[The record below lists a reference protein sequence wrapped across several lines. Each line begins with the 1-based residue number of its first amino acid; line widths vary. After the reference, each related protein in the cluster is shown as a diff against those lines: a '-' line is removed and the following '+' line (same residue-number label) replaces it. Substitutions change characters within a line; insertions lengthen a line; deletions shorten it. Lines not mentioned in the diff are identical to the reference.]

1 MKRRA
6 FLGLVA
12 ATPVALW
19 AGTHVGAMLRRP
31 PLQALTSQL
40 QQLPAGQLTQLGD
53 WSVSEIFQHCAQSVR
68 YSRIGY
74 PEPRSRLFQLTI
86 GSTALAAFSAAGKMQ
101 HPLNEPL
108 PGAPKLRKSV
118 PVDVAQAEL
127 IVELEQFIR
136 WQGRLAPHFAY
147 GRLSKAQYYNAHWLH
162 LRDHLQEIAL
172 VR

>member
-6 FLGLVA
+6 FLSLAV
-12 ATPVALW
+12 ATPIVLW
-19 AGTHVGAMLRRP
+19 TGVHLGSMLRRP
-31 PLQALTSQL
+31 SLLALTNQL
-40 QQLPAGQLTQLGD
+40 ERLPLTQLHALGD
-53 WSVSEIFQHCAQSVR
+53 WGVSEIFQHCAQSVR

-74 PEPRSRLFQLTI
+74 PEQRSRLFQLTI
-86 GSTALAAFSAAGKMQ
+86 GATALAAFSTAGKMQ

-108 PGAPKLRKSV
+108 PGAPSLRTSV

-127 IVELEQFIR
+127 ISELEQFMR

-162 LRDHLQEIAL
+162 LQDHLQEIVL
-172 VR
+172 V